1 MGKHPNVGFLEETMI
16 PRQKDHYR
24 VHIVGLSHLPVSRKY
39 MGCAFSQ
46 KHYKLAKMLMDL
58 GHEVYVYGA
67 EGGDVPCTEYIE
79 THTLADINDA
89 WGDGDNRFDIGYDW
103 RKGMFRHDINKD
115 KTATTKKFYANAI
128 KEINKRKEDDDFLMI
143 MQGYYNKEIADAV
156 GLFLTME
163 PGIGYRGSVS
173 KLNNGRTVYRGF
185 ESSYIMNYTYGREN
199 AKNNSTANG
208 AYYDR
213 VFPNYFEKEDFTF
226 KEKKEDYFF
235 FIGRLIYRKGVQTAI
250 ETAKALN
257 TKLIIAGQLDDN
269 EKIDM
274 SDPLVEYVGYV
285 DPEKRTELM
294 ANARACFIPTYYL
307 EPFGGTNV
315 EAQLCGTPVLTT
327 DFGAFLDT
335 VVQGVTGYRCH
346 TLNDFIACAKIVDK
360 LDPKVIRK
368 HAERYLTDNMKWELE
383 DWMRE
388 LYQVYLSATVP
399 DTKGWHYVDNDII

>member
-1 MGKHPNVGFLEETMI
+1 MI
-16 PRQKDHYR
+16 PRQKKKFR
-24 VHIVGLSHLPVSRKY
+24 VHIVGLAHLPVSRKY

-103 RKGMFRHDINKD
+103 RKGMFRHDINKE

-128 KEINKRKEDDDFLMI
+128 KEINKRKQDDDFLMI
-143 MQGYYNKEIADAV
+143 MQGYYNKQIADAV

-213 VFPNYFEKEDFTF
+213 VFPNYFEDEDFTF

-257 TKLIIAGQLDDN
+257 TKLYIAGQLDDN

-274 SDPLVEYVGYV
+274 SDPLIEYVGYV

-294 ANARACFIPTYYL
+294 ANAKACFIPTYYL

-399 DTKGWHYVDNDII
+399 GTKGWHYVDNDII

>member
-1 MGKHPNVGFLEETMI
+1 MI
-16 PRQKDHYR
+16 PRQKKKFR
-24 VHIVGLSHLPVSRKY
+24 VHIVGLAHLPVSRKY
-39 MGCAFSQ
+39 MGCAFTQ
-46 KHYKLAKMLMDL
+46 KSYKLAKMLVDL

-103 RKGMFRHDINKD
+103 RKGMFRHDINKE

-128 KEINKRKEDDDFLMI
+128 KEINKRKQDDDFLMI
-143 MQGYYNKEIADAV
+143 MQGYYNKQIADAV

-163 PGIGYRGSVS
+163 PGIGYRGSAS

-235 FIGRLIYRKGVQTAI
+235 YIGRLIYRKGVKTAI

-257 TKLIIAGQLDDN
+257 TKLYIAGQLDDS

-274 SDPLVEYVGYV
+274 SDPLIEYVGYV

-294 ANARACFIPTYYL
+294 ANAKACFIPTYYL

-346 TLNDFIACAKIVDK
+346 TLNDFVACGQLVDK

>member
-1 MGKHPNVGFLEETMI
+1 MI
-16 PRQKDHYR
+16 PRQKKKFR

-39 MGCAFSQ
+39 MGCAFTLKSW
-46 KHYKLAKMLMDL
+46 KMARMLMEQ

-67 EGGDVPCTEYIE
+67 EGGDAPCTEYVE
-79 THTLADINDA
+79 THTLEDIANE

-103 RKGMFRHDINKD
+103 RKGMFRHDINKPRS
-115 KTATTKKFYANAI
+115 KTTQKFIDNSI
-128 KEINKRKEDDDFLMI
+128 KEINKRKQPDDFLMI
-143 MQGYYNKEIADAV
+143 MQGHYNKDIADAV

-173 KLNNGRTVYRGF
+173 KLSNGRTVYRGF

-199 AKNNSTANG
+199 AKNGSTANG

-213 VFPNYFEKEDFTF
+213 VFPNYFEKEDFTY
-226 KEKKEDYFF
+226 KEKKDDYFF
-235 FIGRLIYRKGVQTAI
+235 FIGRLIYRKGVRTAI

-257 TKLIIAGQLDDN
+257 TKLYIAGQLDDS

-274 SDPLVEYVGYV
+274 SDPLVEYIGYV
-285 DPEKRTELM
+285 DPEKRTEMM
-294 ANARACFIPTYYL
+294 ANAKACFIPTYYL

-315 EAQLCGTPVLTT
+315 ESQLCGTPVLTT

-335 VVQGVTGYRCH
+335 VVQGVTGFRCH
-346 TLNDFIACAKIVDK
+346 TLSDFIECAKLVDT
-360 LDPKVIRK
+360 LDPKKIRK
-368 HAERYLTDNMKWELE
+368 HAERYLTDNMQWELE
-383 DWMRE
+383 DWVRE

-399 DTKGWHYVDNDII
+399 DTKGWHFTRDIIK

>member
-1 MGKHPNVGFLEETMI
+1 MEKHSQASFLETTMI
-16 PRQKDHYR
+16 PRQRDRFR

-39 MGCAFSQ
+39 MGCAFTQ
-46 KHYKLAKMLMDL
+46 KAVKMAKMLVDL

-67 EGGDVPCTEYIE
+67 EGGDCPCTEYVV
-79 THTLADINDA
+79 THSLKDIRDA

-103 RKGMFRHDINKD
+103 RSGMFRHDINKE
-115 KTATTKKFYANAI
+115 KTECTKKFVANSI
-128 KEINKRKEDDDFLMI
+128 TEINKRKQPDDFLMI
-143 MQGYYNKEIADAV
+143 MQGVFNKPIADAV
-156 GLFLTME
+156 DLFLTME
-163 PGIGYRGSVS
+163 PGIGYRGSVKQLS
-173 KLNNGRTVYRGF
+173 NGKSVYRGF

-199 AKNNSTANG
+199 ANSGDTANG

-213 VFPNYFEKEDFTF
+213 VFPNYFDNNDFKF
-226 KEKKEDYFF
+226 QSKKKDYFF
-235 FIGRLIYRKGVQTAI
+235 YIGRLIHRKGVQTAI

-257 TKLIIAGQLDDN
+257 TKIYIAGQEDEN

-274 SDPLVEYVGYV
+274 SHPLVEYVGYL
-285 DPEKRTELM
+285 DPKERTEYM

-335 VVQGVTGYRCH
+335 VVQGVTGFRCH
-346 TLNDFIACAKIVDK
+346 TLSDFVECAKLVDT
-360 LDPKVIRK
+360 LNPKAIRK
-368 HAERYLTDNMKWELE
+368 HAERYLMDNMMWELE

-399 DTKGWHYVDNDII
+399 NTRGWSYIMV

>member
-1 MGKHPNVGFLEETMI
+1 MI
-16 PRQKDHYR
+16 PRQRDRFR

-39 MGCAFSQ
+39 MGCAFTQ
-46 KHYKLAKMLMDL
+46 KAVKMAKMLIDL

-67 EGGDVPCTEYIE
+67 EGGDCPCTEYVV
-79 THTLADINDA
+79 THSLKDIRDA

-103 RKGMFRHDINKD
+103 RSGMFRHDINKE
-115 KTATTKKFYANAI
+115 KTECTKRFIANSI
-128 KEINKRKEDDDFLMI
+128 TEINKRKQPDDFLMI
-143 MQGYYNKEIADAV
+143 MQGVFNKPIADAV
-156 GLFLTME
+156 DLFLTME
-163 PGIGYRGSVS
+163 PGIGYRGSVKQLS
-173 KLNNGRTVYRGF
+173 NGKSVYRGF

-199 AKNNSTANG
+199 ANSGDTANG

-213 VFPNYFEKEDFTF
+213 VFPNYFDNNDFKF
-226 KEKKEDYFF
+226 QSKKKDYFF
-235 FIGRLIYRKGVQTAI
+235 YIGRLIHRKGVQTAI

-257 TKLIIAGQLDDN
+257 TKIYIAGQEDEN

-274 SDPLVEYVGYV
+274 SHPLVEYVGYL
-285 DPEKRTELM
+285 DPKERTEYM

-335 VVQGVTGYRCH
+335 VVQGVTGFRCH
-346 TLNDFIACAKIVDK
+346 TLSDFVECAKLVGT
-360 LDPKVIRK
+360 LDPKAIRK
-368 HAERYLTDNMKWELE
+368 HAERYLMDNMMWELE

-399 DTKGWHYVDNDII
+399 NTRGWSHIMV

>member
-1 MGKHPNVGFLEETMI
+1 MI
-16 PRQKDHYR
+16 PRQKDKFK
-24 VHIVGLSHLPVSRKY
+24 VHIVGLAHLPVSRKY
-39 MGCAFSQ
+39 MGCAFTQ
-46 KHYKLAKMLMDL
+46 KSVKLARMLMEQ

-67 EGGDVPCTEYIE
+67 EGGDVPCTEYVE
-79 THTLADINDA
+79 THTLEDINNA

-103 RKGMFRHDINKD
+103 RSGMFRHDINKE
-115 KTATTKKFYANAI
+115 KTETTKKFYRNAI
-128 KEINKRKEDDDFLMI
+128 KEIEKRKDPDDFLMI

-156 GLFLTME
+156 DLFLTME
-163 PGIGYRGSVS
+163 PGIGYRGSVPR
-173 KLNNGRTVYRGF
+173 LNSGKTVYRGF

-199 AKNNSTANG
+199 AQNNSTANG

-226 KEKKEDYFF
+226 KEDKDDYFF
-235 FIGRLIYRKGVQTAI
+235 YIGRLIYRKGVQTAI
-250 ETAKALN
+250 TTSKILGK
-257 TKLIIAGQLDDN
+257 KLIIAGQKDDAEKFDLDQ
-269 EKIDM
+269 EGI
-274 SDPLVEYVGYV
+274 EYVGYV

-294 ANARACFIPTYYL
+294 ANAKACFIPTYYL

-315 EAQLCGTPVLTT
+315 ESQLCGTPVLTT

-346 TLNDFIACAKIVDK
+346 TLNDFVACGQLVDN

-368 HAERYLTDNMKWELE
+368 HAERYLTDNMQWELE

>member
-1 MGKHPNVGFLEETMI
+1 
-16 PRQKDHYR
+16 
-24 VHIVGLSHLPVSRKY
+24 
-39 MGCAFSQ
+39 
-46 KHYKLAKMLMDL
+46 
-58 GHEVYVYGA
+58 
-67 EGGDVPCTEYIE
+67 VPCTEYVE
-79 THTLADINDA
+79 THTLEDINNA

-103 RKGMFRHDINKD
+103 RSGMFRHDINKE
-115 KTATTKKFYANAI
+115 KTETTKKFYRNAI
-128 KEINKRKEDDDFLMI
+128 KEIEKRKDPDDFLMI
-143 MQGYYNKEIADAV
+143 MQGYYNKEIADALD
-156 GLFLTME
+156 LFLTME
-163 PGIGYRGSVS
+163 PGIGYRGSVPR
-173 KLNNGRTVYRGF
+173 LNSGKTVYRGF

-199 AKNNSTANG
+199 AQNNSTANG

-226 KEKKEDYFF
+226 KEDKDDYFF
-235 FIGRLIYRKGVQTAI
+235 YIGRLIYRKGVQTAI
-250 ETAKALN
+250 TTSKILGK
-257 TKLIIAGQLDDN
+257 KLIIAGQKDDAEKFDLDQ
-269 EKIDM
+269 EGI
-274 SDPLVEYVGYV
+274 EYVGYV

-294 ANARACFIPTYYL
+294 ANAKACFIPTYYL

-315 EAQLCGTPVLTT
+315 ESQLCGTPVLTT

-346 TLNDFIACAKIVDK
+346 TLNDFVACGQLVDN

-368 HAERYLTDNMKWELE
+368 HAERYLTDNMQWELE

>member
-1 MGKHPNVGFLEETMI
+1 MI
-16 PRQKDHYR
+16 PRQKKKFR
-24 VHIVGLSHLPVSRKY
+24 VHIVGLAHLPVSRKY

-103 RKGMFRHDINKD
+103 RKGMFRHDINKE

-128 KEINKRKEDDDFLMI
+128 KEINKRKQDDDFLMI
-143 MQGYYNKEIADAV
+143 MQGYYNKQIADAV

-213 VFPNYFEKEDFTF
+213 VFPNYFEDEDFTF

-235 FIGRLIYRKGVQTAI
+235 FIGRLIYRKGVKTAI

-257 TKLIIAGQLDDN
+257 TKLYIAGQLDDS

-274 SDPLVEYVGYV
+274 SDPLIEYVGYV

-294 ANARACFIPTYYL
+294 ANAKACFIPTYYL

-315 EAQLCGTPVLTT
+315 ESQLCGTAVLTT

-399 DTKGWHYVDNDII
+399 DTKGWHYIDNDII